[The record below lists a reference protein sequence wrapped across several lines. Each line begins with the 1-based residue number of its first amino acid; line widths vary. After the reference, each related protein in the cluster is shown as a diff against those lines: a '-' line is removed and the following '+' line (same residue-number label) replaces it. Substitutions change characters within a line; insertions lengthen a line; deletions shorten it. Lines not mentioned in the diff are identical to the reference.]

1 MRCGFEGNRWSNI
14 SFSELVEYILISN
27 STQNFLLIFFFFSL
41 SLYSPLLLLI
51 LLLSLHCKKSFL
63 SFNYFIII
71 IIMYVSFNLFEWEI
85 INISFSKS
93 YFYSKYTLTHFFL
106 PPSSPPPPPRPFLF
120 RPKPLILN

>member
-1 MRCGFEGNRWSNI
+1 MSRNLELPQTIIKPNKKKEKAKKRITNIYFDFLVLIMRCGFEGNRWSNI

-41 SLYSPLLLLI
+41 SLYSPLLLLLI

-71 IIMYVSFNLFEWEI
+71 IIMYVS
-85 INISFSKS
+85 
-93 YFYSKYTLTHFFL
+93 
-106 PPSSPPPPPRPFLF
+106 
-120 RPKPLILN
+120 LIYLNGK